1 MSLVAVNSTP
11 DLESE
16 REREKKKTTH
26 VTDTYSRLE
35 DTITFHLIERV
46 QFPLNTTIYA
56 PGGIAIPGSDL
67 SLMDYLLREQ
77 ERLQSRVRRYESPD
91 EHPFYLDALE
101 KPILQPLQYPKIL
114 HDNDVNVNE
123 VIKQRYV
130 NEILPAICPQ
140 PERGDR
146 GEAQENYGSA
156 ATADVNC
163 LQALSRRIHF
173 GKFVAESKFQKD
185 PETFVKMIK
194 GNDRQGIDAAITDSK
209 VEQKVLERLGLK
221 ARTYGTDPAFSSESG
236 PKIDTEAVVSMYKV
250 SLGLRQEHSG
260 HANAVSELCYPSH
273 QGRGGGLPYA
283 ASEGNQ
289 VGVIAVRTD
298 SLTNSIYVETPEI

>member
-1 MSLVAVNSTP
+1 M
-11 DLESE
+11 
-16 REREKKKTTH
+16 
-26 VTDTYSRLE
+26 
-35 DTITFHLIERV
+35 IERV
-46 QFPLNTTIYA
+46 QFPLNETIYV

-91 EHPFYLDALE
+91 EYPFFPDVLE
-101 KPILQPLQYPKIL
+101 NPILQPLQYPRIL

-123 VIKQRYV
+123 VIKERYV
-130 NEILPAICPQ
+130 KEILPAICPR

-185 PETFVKMIK
+185 PEMFVEMIK
-194 GNDRQGIDAAITDSK
+194 KNDREGIDAAITDSK
-209 VEQKVLERLGLK
+209 VEEKVLDRLGLK
-221 ARTYGTDPAFSSESG
+221 AKTYGTDPVFGLESG
-236 PKIDTEAVVSMYKV
+236 PKIDVDAVVSMYKV
-250 SLGLRQEHSG
+250 SLILRQDHFR
-260 HANAVSELCYPSH
+260 LC
-273 QGRGGGLPYA
+273 
-283 ASEGNQ
+283 
-289 VGVIAVRTD
+289 
-298 SLTNSIYVETPEI
+298 